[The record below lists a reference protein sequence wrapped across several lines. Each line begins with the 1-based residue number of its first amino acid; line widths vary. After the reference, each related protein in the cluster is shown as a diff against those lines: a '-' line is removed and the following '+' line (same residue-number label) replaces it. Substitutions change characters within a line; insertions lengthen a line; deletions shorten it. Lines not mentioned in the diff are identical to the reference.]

1 MFFST
6 FFCVFYRFV
15 SVFLLTYIGKQLRP
29 NVEKSKTITM
39 EWDGVPSLLFFSI
52 ANRKI
57 QRVRLINFEEQLLM
71 AYGGLRG
78 AIAFSLATL
87 LEEAHVKH
95 ARIFITTS
103 LFIVLFTVFVRSS
116 LFWIVL
122 GLIMIC
128 FDRYWARQQSR

>member
-6 FFCVFYRFV
+6 FFCVVYRFV
-15 SVFLLTYIGKQLRP
+15 SVFLLTYI
-29 NVEKSKTITM
+29 
-39 EWDGVPSLLFFSI
+39 
-52 ANRKI
+52 ANRKT

-87 LEEAHVKH
+87 LEENHVKH

-103 LFIVLFTVFVRSS
+103 LFIVLFTVFV
-116 LFWIVL
+116 L
-122 GLIMIC
+122 GSTTKPVVRWLEVQLHVHQEKMMFGEINNKVGEC
-128 FDRYWARQQSR
+128 